1 MAESTCK
8 TCKQKGPGPVQ
19 IGSIVL
25 GTYILA
31 TSIYGT
37 VKIVQSIISLFN

>member
-19 IGSIVL
+19 IGSIIL
-25 GTYILA
+25 GTYILV
-31 TSIYGT
+31 TSVYGT
-37 VKIVQSIISLFN
+37 VKLVQSIISLIN

>member
-8 TCKQKGPGPVQ
+8 SCKQKGPGPIQ
-19 IGSIVL
+19 IGSIIL
-25 GTYILA
+25 GSYVLA

-37 VKIVQSIISLFN
+37 VKLFKLVVSLFN